1 MRSIDLTVESK
12 LDRTPRVKQ
21 LCGVVNEEAASGQG
35 FGFIRPDDGGGD
47 VFVHARDIANA
58 DKLNQGQ
65 RVSFETVTDEK
76 RGKLRADRVR
86 VI

>member
-1 MRSIDLTVESK
+1 MSVGTVVGFKDE
-12 LDRTPRVKQ
+12 
-21 LCGVVNEEAASGQG
+21 QG
-35 FGFIRPDDGGGD
+35 YGFIRPDDGGGD
-47 VFVHARDIANA
+47 VFVHARNIANA

>member
-1 MRSIDLTVESK
+1 M
-12 LDRTPRVKQ
+12 
-21 LCGVVNEEAASGQG
+21 ASGIVVGFNDDRG
-35 FGFIRPDDGGGD
+35 FGFIRPSGGGAD
-47 VFVHARDIANA
+47 IFVHARDIANA

-65 RVSFETVTDEK
+65 RVSFEIVTDEK

>member
-1 MRSIDLTVESK
+1 MAH
-12 LDRTPRVKQ
+12 
-21 LCGVVNEEAASGQG
+21 GVVVGFKDDRG

-47 VFVHARDIANA
+47 IFVHARNIANA
-58 DKLNQGQ
+58 DKLNHGQ
-65 RVSFETVTDEK
+65 RVSFEIVTDEK